1 MEGLGDKEGREKAS
15 SKILPSSFV
24 TFLLCTTSAA
34 AAAEVAPAILFTTSI
49 SEAAGATP
57 FAPSKSWGEARGK
70 LGGSWGKHATF
81 WGSTPLGVSNS
92 LEKKGKQLVRAA
104 FLYISVIKVYSVLK
118 DLGVCSGHLQTRP
131 KGV

>member
-1 MEGLGDKEGREKAS
+1 MSHVLQGRGQAG
-15 SKILPSSFV
+15 V
-24 TFLLCTTSAA
+24 GAGA
-34 AAAEVAPAILFTTSI
+34 GR
-49 SEAAGATP
+49 AAGPGAATQP
-57 FAPSKSWGEARGK
+57 GELEGNLEDAWKERAGTLGNTFFSHSKPRKSAGEARGK